1 MLSINCCGCVL
12 AQTFRFSSSSLL
24 AQTKNSETVVRP
36 PSIAFSYT
44 RKPQIRRTI
53 WASITV
59 VDCSIRMKF
68 SKPWQRFPRPCRLA
82 FSCTAVV
89 NMGRWIHLPTV
100 EATVGR
106 CNRNGFKT
114 LMVRRCLFSSS
125 SKEPSHC
132 HCCRHCCLRC
142 LVVAVAIAKATGVH
156 YQRVTITKR
165 NRVTRAF
172 RLPPQQ
178 HEGIRIH
185 LIESGRRTD

>member
-1 MLSINCCGCVL
+1 MTTNQSTLGCV
-12 AQTFRFSSSSLL
+12 SSRLLVVIGWSVEFCVNGGLRSWTMTSL
-24 AQTKNSETVVRP
+24 QQR
-36 PSIAFSYT
+36 
-44 RKPQIRRTI
+44 
-53 WASITV
+53 
-59 VDCSIRMKF
+59 
-68 SKPWQRFPRPCRLA
+68 QRFPRPCRLA